1 MYNKYL
7 HQQQLVGRPIVVG
20 SWRYQILTFPDI
32 AGEIRVDRGRIVNL
46 KQGMKVIVS
55 N

>member
-7 HQQQLVGRPIVVG
+7 HQQRFVVRPIVVG
-20 SWRYQILTFPDI
+20 SWRYQTLTFPDI

-46 KQGMKVIVS
+46 NQGMKVIVI